1 MTESKK
7 IILRKLNLKS
17 DITKK
22 YQSWMND
29 FEVHK
34 YTEQKYFKHSLA
46 KIRKFVREKNNSK
59 NEFLYGIFLK
69 KNDSI
74 VHIGNIKI
82 GPVNF
87 IHKNAELSYFIGEKQ
102 LWGKGYASLAII
114 EAVKIAK
121 KMGIKKLKA
130 GCYEKNIGSRKV
142 LEKNKFKLEGKLKS
156 EYVFMKKRTSQYL
169 FGRILS

>member
-1 MTESKK
+1 MAKSKK
-7 IILRKLNLKS
+7 IILRRLNLKS
-17 DITKK
+17 DISKK

-34 YTEQKYFKHSLA
+34 YTEQKYVKHSLVN
-46 KIRKFVREKNNSK
+46 IRKFVREKNNSK

-69 KNDSI
+69 NYDSNI
-74 VHIGNIKI
+74 HIGNIKI
-82 GPVNF
+82 GPINF
-87 IHKNAELSYFIGEKQ
+87 IHKKAELSYFIGEKK

-114 EAVKIAK
+114 EAIKIAK

-156 EYVFMKKRTSQYL
+156 EYVFMKKRTAQYL
-169 FGRILS
+169 FGRML

>member
-1 MTESKK
+1 MYNIKK
-7 IILRKLNLKS
+7 IILRKLNLKN
-17 DITKK
+17 DISKK

-34 YTEQKYFKHSLA
+34 YTEQKYIKHSLA
-46 KIRKFVREKNNSK
+46 NIRKFVREKNNSK

-69 KNDSI
+69 KDNSNI
-74 VHIGNIKI
+74 HIGNIKI
-82 GPVNF
+82 GPVNP
-87 IHKNAELSYFIGEKQ
+87 IHKNAELSYFIGEKK

-130 GCYEKNIGSRKV
+130 GCYEKNIGSRKL
-142 LEKNKFKLEGKLKS
+142 LEKNKFKLEGILKS
-156 EYVFMKKRTSQYL
+156 EYIFMNKRTSQYL
-169 FGRILS
+169 FGRIL

>member
-1 MTESKK
+1 MYNIKK
-7 IILRKLNLKS
+7 IILRKLNLKN
-17 DITKK
+17 DISKK

-34 YTEQKYFKHSLA
+34 YTEQKYIKHSLA
-46 KIRKFVREKNNSK
+46 NIRKFVREKNNSK

-69 KNDSI
+69 KDNSNI
-74 VHIGNIKI
+74 HIGNIKI
-82 GPVNF
+82 GPLNP
-87 IHKNAELSYFIGEKQ
+87 IHKNAELSYFIGEKK

-130 GCYEKNIGSRKV
+130 GCYEKNIGSRKL
-142 LEKNKFKLEGKLKS
+142 LEKNKFKLEGILKS
-156 EYVFMKKRTSQYL
+156 EYIFMNKRTSQYL
-169 FGRILS
+169 FGRIL

>member
-1 MTESKK
+1 MAKSKK
-7 IILRKLNLKS
+7 IILRRLNLKS
-17 DITKK
+17 DISKK

-34 YTEQKYFKHSLA
+34 YTEQKYVKHSLVN
-46 KIRKFVREKNNSK
+46 IRKFVREKNNSK

-69 KNDSI
+69 NYDSNI
-74 VHIGNIKI
+74 HIGNIKI
-82 GPVNF
+82 GPINF
-87 IHKNAELSYFIGEKQ
+87 IHKKAELSYFIGEKK

-114 EAVKIAK
+114 EAIKIAK

-142 LEKNKFKLEGKLKS
+142 VNNG
-156 EYVFMKKRTSQYL
+156 
-169 FGRILS
+169 